1 MNEDPIT
8 EKIRKLL
15 RLAKSSNQAESNA
28 ALAKAMELAARHQV
42 DVSSLSEDA
51 EIAKLVTR
59 YFRCGGKRLTREWRK
74 ALAVARQ
81 FFNVSTCI
89 MSDFG
94 QVAFIGTEMDVQIA
108 DYVTT
113 FLVRTRRDE
122 LRKFSIAEKKRRRC
136 MSCNKRACFIDSYFN
151 GVWVKLSKQREAQVH
166 EISGL
171 EIVLSTAETAR
182 EAHLNAQFK
191 NTSTVKALTKPRP
204 TLHTLFAG
212 YDAGLNTQ
220 INPALGTDAPLAL
233 DFKP

>member
-1 MNEDPIT
+1 MSEDAIT

-15 RLAKSSNQAESNA
+15 RLAKSSNQAESSA

-59 YFRCGGKRLTREWRK
+59 YFRCGGKRLAREWRK

-81 FFNVSTCI
+81 FFNVTTCT
-89 MSDFG
+89 MQDFG
-94 QVAFIGTEMDVQIA
+94 QVAFIGTEMDIQIA

-113 FLVRTRRDE
+113 FLVRTCRDE
-122 LRKFSIAEKKRRRC
+122 LAKFSADEKKRRRR
-136 MSCNKRACFIDSYFN
+136 MSANKRACFIDSYFN
-151 GVWVKLSKQREAQVH
+151 GVWVQLSDQREAQVH

-171 EIVLSTAETAR
+171 EIVLSTAEKAR
-182 EAHLNAQFK
+182 EAHLDAQFK
-191 NTSTVKALTKPRP
+191 NTTTAKALTKPRP

-233 DFKP
+233 DYKS